1 MTAMLKEYEK
11 IAVRVQALSEICASL
26 ESNLTWLRDA
36 VQKHEERTNNGEEI
50 PEWEQK
56 DYLQNKEKID
66 AYESAFTTIMQSMK
80 K

>member
-1 MTAMLKEYEK
+1 MLKEYER
-11 IAVRVQALSEICASL
+11 IAVRVQALSEICATL
-26 ESNLTWLRDA
+26 ESNITWLRDA
-36 VQKHEERTNNGEEI
+36 VQKIDERTENGEEI
-50 PEWEQK
+50 PAWEQK

>member
-1 MTAMLKEYEK
+1 MLKEYEK

-36 VQKHEERTNNGEEI
+36 VRKHEERTNTGEEI
-50 PEWEQK
+50 PEWEQR
-56 DYLQNKEKID
+56 DYLQNKAPID